1 MSKSNL
7 APALA
12 ITVLAAADYARNQ
25 FGGLVL
31 GVKPYTNH
39 PDDTFL
45 AVVLYQNGQ
54 GQYVTHTYNH
64 SCPSLNH
71 GHYHEDDLT
80 AALLDFNARGTVHQ
94 KEEPANNGALEFGCD
109 VAEHFHRALEDPRR
123 SYTYDESL
131 SDDQSDCYV
140 FEVTDEE
147 RASFGIKWSRA
158 FLFVPVPGSGNTQV
172 TAQAFR
178 P

>member
-1 MSKSNL
+1 MSKINL

-12 ITVLAAADYARNQ
+12 ASVEAAITYTRTQ
-25 FGGLVL
+25 FGGLVI

-45 AVVLYQNGQ
+45 VVVLYQNGQ
-54 GQYVTHTYNH
+54 GQYVTHTYNN

-71 GHYHEDDLT
+71 GHYHEDDLA
-80 AALLDFNARGTVHQ
+80 AALLDFNSRGTVHQ
-94 KEEPANNGALEFGCD
+94 INKTPENGVLEFGCD

-123 SYTYDESL
+123 TYTYDEGS
-131 SDDQSDCYV
+131 SDDESDCYV

-147 RASFGIKWSRA
+147 RATFGISWSQA
-158 FLFVPVPGSGNTQV
+158 FLFVGVPGSGNLRV